1 MYFKEDG
8 KLKKLITMFLIIAS
22 LAAVLFGCVGTQV
35 ETTDTEK
42 ETEQITTEEVTTVE
56 ETTSEIIKAPDED
69 DSLLVWYDHSFTK
82 TDPEKPAD
90 TGMRSYTV
98 YMTKAEVEDA
108 QIVISSE
115 DAKTGLS
122 VTCTPLANKSGYE
135 IGTEILRQYYI
146 LCDKT
151 YYPDPIAPM
160 NDTTREFDIEA
171 GKSQAMFIRMKTTKD
186 TPAGDYEGV
195 VSVKQGEKTVKQVR
209 LFAHVWDIE
218 LPEVLTGAA
227 VSGMGAGDIY
237 RFHDRSSGDYYKA
250 YYDFLLD
257 YHVNAYELPYDV
269 LDERADAYMSDP
281 RVKFFR
287 LPYIGDDNKMVA
299 WYNKLKTNEE
309 WFKKA
314 YFYPFDEPGS
324 IDALNQMAGYCQRI
338 RRLCPGIKI
347 VVPFFQDVKYDK
359 ERDQVAFMSEFIDI
373 WCPKTFCFTKST
385 DKAQGRKLLYNTQQ
399 KKQFAEFGERMK
411 QEAAGGDQIWWYVC
425 WEPGLPYLNMYVDMP
440 GLYNKL
446 LFWQQK
452 QYDVTGFLYWS
463 CTFWERVENPWTNM
477 ATVGKDY
484 RTGQL
489 WLSEK
494 VFGDGSLLYPGSV
507 QDVDGACGSFRLTM
521 IRDGIEEYEM
531 LTMLEAAA
539 GRDKV
544 DAIIKTVSENI
555 VNFTSDDEAMAAARI
570 TLGNALEAALKNK

>member
-1 MYFKEDG
+1 M
-8 KLKKLITMFLIIAS
+8 KKLISLLLILAS
-22 LAAVLFGCVGTQV
+22 FAAVLPGCVSSQV
-35 ETTDTEK
+35 GTTDTEK
-42 ETEQITTEEVTTVE
+42 ETEQTTAAIETTTEETTQMI
-56 ETTSEIIKAPDED
+56 TTNEIITAPDED
-69 DSLLVWYDHSFTK
+69 ESLNVWYAHSISK

-98 YMTKAEVEDA
+98 YMAKAEVEDA

-115 DAKTGLS
+115 NAKSGLS
-122 VTCTPLANKSGYE
+122 VVCTPLSNGNGYE
-135 IGTEILRQYYI
+135 IDTEIYREYYI
-146 LCDKT
+146 KCGKK

-160 NDTTREFDIEA
+160 NETTKTFDVEA
-171 GKSQAMFIRMKTTKD
+171 GKSQAMFIRMKTAKD

-195 VSVKQGEKTVKQVR
+195 VSVREGEKTVKQLR

-227 VSGMGAGDIY
+227 VSGMGSGDIY
-237 RFHDRSSGDYYKA
+237 RFHDNNNGTDYYKK

-287 LPYIGDDNKMVA
+287 LPYIGDDGKMVA

-309 WFKKA
+309 WFNKA
-314 YFYPFDEPGS
+314 YFYPYDEPGS
-324 IDALNQMAGYCQRI
+324 VDALNQMAGFCMRI

-347 VVPFFQDVKYDK
+347 VVPFFMDVQYDD
-359 ERDQVAFMSEFIDI
+359 ERDQIAFMSEFIDI
-373 WCPKTFCFTKST
+373 WCPKTFCYTKT
-385 DKAQGRKLLYNTQQ
+385 EDRANGRKLLYNA
-399 KKQFAEFGERMK
+399 KQRKAYPYFGDRMK
-411 QEAAGGDQIWWYVC
+411 EEAAGGDQVWWYVC
-425 WEPGLPYLNMYVDMP
+425 WEPGIPYLNMYVDMP

-484 RTGQL
+484 RTGQT

-507 QDVDGACGSFRLTM
+507 QGVDGACGSFRLTM

-539 GRDKV
+539 GREKTDE
-544 DAIIKTVSENI
+544 IIKTVSENI
-555 VNFTSDDEAMAAARI
+555 VNFTSDEEAMVNARI
-570 TLGNALEAALKNK
+570 TLGNTLEAALKNK

>member
-1 MYFKEDG
+1 M
-8 KLKKLITMFLIIAS
+8 KKLIS
-22 LAAVLFGCVGTQV
+22 LLLVLSSFAATLFGCVGSQA

-42 ETEQITTEEVTTVE
+42 VTETEQITTEEVTTME

-69 DSLLVWYDHSFTK
+69 ESLLVWYDHSFTK
-82 TDPEKPAD
+82 TDPEKPID
-90 TGMRSYTV
+90 TGLRSYTV

-122 VTCTPLANKSGYE
+122 VTCTPLKNKNGVE
-135 IGTEILRQYYI
+135 IETEILRQYYI
-146 LCDKT
+146 LCGKT

-160 NDTTREFDIEA
+160 NDTTRVFDIEA
-171 GKSQAMFIRMKTTKD
+171 GKSQAMFVQLKTTKD

-195 VSVKQGEKTVKQVR
+195 VSVNEGEKTVKQLR

-218 LPEVLTGAA
+218 LPEVLSGAA
-227 VSGMGAGDIY
+227 VSGMGSGDIY
-237 RFHDRSSGDYYKA
+237 RFHDRENGTDYYKE

-287 LPYIGDDNKMVA
+287 LPYIGDDAKMVA

-324 IDALNQMAGYCQRI
+324 ASALNQMAGYCQRI
-338 RRLCPGIKI
+338 RQLCPGIKI
-347 VVPFFQDVKYDK
+347 VVPFFQDVQYDK
-359 ERDQVAFMSEFIDI
+359 ERDQIAFMSEFIDI

-385 DKAQGRKLLYNTQQ
+385 DKMQGRKLLYNSQQ
-399 KKQFAEFGERMK
+399 KKKYDEFGKRM
-411 QEAAGGDQIWWYVC
+411 QDEVAGGDELWWYVC

-452 QYDVTGFLYWS
+452 QYNVSGFLYWS

-489 WLSEK
+489 WLSES

-507 QDVDGACGSFRLTM
+507 KDVDGACGSFRLTM

-555 VNFTSDDEAMAAARI
+555 VNFTSDPEAMANAKI